1 MWANHI
7 EHTYCLAS
15 NKEIQVK
22 RDCLTAKITDGH
34 PQVFYQFHVI
44 YLCDKDTVAPKAS
57 SSIGYMSTS
66 ICILIQ

>member
-7 EHTYCLAS
+7 EHTYCLAP

-22 RDCLTAKITDGH
+22 RDFASQLIGH

-57 SSIGYMSTS
+57 SSIGYMLTS